1 VAEPQRLKPG
11 RHSYIGLDMTKMHK
25 AAVQQ
30 LVVGVLGDERADR
43 AFRRVATDPSL
54 LADGEHISRAEF
66 AMALNLLLF
75 DDLLARVPTGAAY
88 VEDQASA
95 GIPICFDHG
104 ALRTIRFD
112 GPTGDLPAGET
123 AFRRIL
129 EPLGYSVAALYP
141 LPALRMTGY
150 AFRHRDLPERI
161 PQFFVSE
168 LHVDRFDAGF
178 AAAAHMVFDGS
189 RDPLD
194 NEVNELLAQ
203 LAADDRLTMDAAR
216 ILLPRVAAAFG
227 RHHDLPFL
235 ADYERLLAD
244 SAEAAWIA
252 TEGNAINHVTD
263 HVPDVYKV
271 AEEQRALGRPI
282 KDSVEVSQ
290 SGRIHQ
296 TAFRAD
302 PVTRCFRTASGDVER
317 SVPGSFYEFIT
328 RDVDPATGQLDLGFD
343 SANATGIFAMTK
355 AR

>member
-1 VAEPQRLKPG
+1 MSRKHQSRL
-11 RHSYIGLDMTKMHK
+11 RRL
-25 AAVQQ
+25 AA
-30 LVVGVLGDERADR
+30 GALGDERADR
-43 AFRRVATDPSL
+43 TFHRVAVDPSL
-54 LADGEHISRAEF
+54 LAEGEEVSRAEI

-88 VEDQASA
+88 VEDQVAK

-112 GPTGDLPAGET
+112 GSTGALPAGET
-123 AFRRIL
+123 SFRRIL
-129 EPLGYSVAALYP
+129 EPLGYRVPAVYP

-150 AFRHRDLPERI
+150 AFRHLDLPEAI

-168 LHVDRFDAGF
+168 LHVDRFDDGF
-178 AAAAHMVFDGS
+178 EAAAHAVFDGS

-194 NEVNELLAQ
+194 GEAGALLAW
-203 LAADDRLTMDAAR
+203 LGTDDRLPFEQAAT
-216 ILLPRVAAAFG
+216 LLPKIAVAFG
-227 RHHDLPFL
+227 RHHEQPFL

-252 TEGNAINHVTD
+252 SEGNTLNHVTD
-263 HVPDVYKV
+263 RVANVDKV

-282 KDSVEVSQ
+282 KDSVEVSA
-290 SGRIHQ
+290 SGRIRQ

-302 PVTRCFRTASGDVER
+302 PVTRPFRTASGDVER

-328 RDVDPATGQLDLGFD
+328 RKEDPVTGALDLGFD

-355 AR
+355 AG